1 MPTDP
6 MTTTLRRLSRSLL
19 ALGRPSSLLGLW
31 CAVGWFAATPLSA
44 SPCTVQT
51 VDSTA
56 VEEGA
61 DYVGR
66 DARIS
71 FDQRSANFAR
81 LDLDDLLPGDF
92 GRTAAIMALGASGSV
107 RARSYLLEETALG
120 GEPLERA
127 AAAYGLGDLG
137 VQGLD
142 TLALAHLIELLEDPD
157 PIVQEATLVA
167 LVRSSSDPARQAV
180 ARVAG
185 SSDGLSSKARQVLAH
200 HIDPRGTEPP
210 RCYRRLYEMRWAAG
224 RTYGLVDGKVWGA
237 ALMTELASN
246 KIFLE
251 AMTLL
256 LARDLNF
263 PGAKDHMLEILI
275 EGEGAP
281 RIFEATQ
288 LMPAEMEMLVDSGVW
303 QPQDLKEWRWLVLT
317 ILHQELFTNF
327 PQTLLK
333 SMRLDNSPTRWIAAG
348 LLYREDRQFKE
359 ILDEGLNHED
369 PSNRAYAAYAA
380 AAVELEDYLGK
391 LKEMSD
397 DPHPWVQANAIAGLI
412 RMGSQI
418 GYERAT
424 DLLALPPDQRPEQL
438 SSLLFEVLE
447 RAAPDPEVMLFVE
460 TIARNLDG
468 ADRAAADSLLL
479 IHGGLI
485 DSAILRRQLPLMSP
499 ILPEAHRGVR
509 GLARNSSSED
519 IKLLARLLPRESA
532 PKMNAELAVALA
544 KSAHRGPEPLLQAA
558 VWNLPY
564 NLSVLAAGC
573 VRATYG
579 EATLMDWVVDPP
591 ASAEEEDI
599 RRLGWAIG
607 EWGGVPA
614 VRTLQRRLGTT
625 SGAEL
630 PALQGAIFGA
640 YAART
645 R

>member
-1 MPTDP
+1 
-6 MTTTLRRLSRSLL
+6 MTTSLRRLSRPWV
-19 ALGRPSSLLGLW
+19 ALGLFSSLLGLP
-31 CAVGWFAATPLSA
+31 FAAAPASSA
-44 SPCTVQT
+44 VQT
-51 VDSTA
+51 VDSVS
-56 VEEGA
+56 VETGA
-61 DYVGR
+61 DYVAR
-66 DARIS
+66 DARLT
-71 FDQRSANFAR
+71 FDKRSADFAR
-81 LDLDDLLPGDF
+81 LDLDDLLPGDY
-92 GRTAAIMALGASGSV
+92 GRSTAIVALGASGSV

-120 GEPLERA
+120 RLPLERA
-127 AAAYGLGDLG
+127 SAAYGLGELG

-142 TLALAHLIELLEDPD
+142 TPSLGHLVEMLEDPD

-167 LVRSSSDPARQAV
+167 LVRTDSDVARQAV

-185 SSDGLSSKARQVLAH
+185 SAGELSSEARQVLAH

-210 RCYRRLYEMRWAAG
+210 RCYRKLYQLRWGAG

-237 ALMTELASN
+237 TLMNELASN
-246 KIFLE
+246 KLFLE

-256 LARDLNF
+256 LARDLDF

-281 RIFEATQ
+281 RIVEAAQ
-288 LMPAEMEMLVDSGVW
+288 LMPTEMEMLVDSGVW
-303 QPQDLKEWRWLVLT
+303 MPQDLKEWRWLVLT
-317 ILHQELFTNF
+317 ILNEELFSKF

-333 SMRLDNSPTRWIAAG
+333 SMRLENSPTRWIASG

-359 ILDEGLNHED
+359 ILDEGLNSED
-369 PSNRAYAAYAA
+369 PSSRAYSAYAA
-380 AAVELEDYLGK
+380 AAVELDDYLGK
-391 LKEMSD
+391 LKEMCD
-397 DPHPWVQANAIAGLI
+397 DPHPWVKANAIAGLI

-418 GYERAT
+418 GAERAM
-424 DLLALPPDQRPEQL
+424 DILAIPPDERPEQL

-447 RAAPDPEVMLFVE
+447 RAAPDPDVMRFVE
-460 TIARNLDG
+460 TIARTLDG
-468 ADRAAADSLLL
+468 ADRASADSLLL

-485 DSAILRRQLPLMSP
+485 DSTILRRQLPLLSP
-499 ILPEAHRGVR
+499 IMPEAHRGVR
-509 GLARNSSSED
+509 GLSRNSNSED
-519 IKLLARLLPRESA
+519 IKLLARMFPREAA

-544 KSAHRGPEPLLQAA
+544 KAAHRAPEPLLQAA
-558 VWNLPY
+558 VWTLPY
-564 NLSVLAAGC
+564 NQSVLAAGC

-579 EATLMDWVVDPP
+579 EATLLDWVVDPP
-591 ASAEEEDI
+591 PSAEKEDI

-614 VRTLQRRLGTT
+614 VQALQRRLGTT

>member
-1 MPTDP
+1 M
-6 MTTTLRRLSRSLL
+6 L
-19 ALGRPSSLLGLW
+19 ALGLLTSLLGLS
-31 CAVGWFAATPLSA
+31 FAPAASA
-44 SPCTVQT
+44 AAPYAVQT
-51 VDSTA
+51 VDSVA
-56 VEEGA
+56 VETGA
-61 DYVGR
+61 DYVAR

-71 FDQRSANFAR
+71 FDKRSADFAR
-81 LDLDDLLPGDF
+81 LDLDDLLPGDY
-92 GRTAAIMALGASGSV
+92 GRATAVVALGASGSV

-120 GEPLERA
+120 RLPSERA
-127 AAAYGLGDLG
+127 AAAFGLGELG

-142 TLALAHLIELLEDPD
+142 PVAMGHLLGLLDDPD
-157 PIVQEATLVA
+157 PIIQQATLVA
-167 LVRSSSDPARQAV
+167 LVRTGSGEARQAV

-185 SSDGLSSKARQVLAH
+185 SSAELSGEARQVLAH

-210 RCYRRLYEMRWAAG
+210 RSYVRLYQLRWGAG

-237 ALMTELASN
+237 TLMTELASN
-246 KIFLE
+246 KVFLE

-256 LARDLNF
+256 LARDLDF

-281 RIFEATQ
+281 RIMEAAQ
-288 LMPAEMEMLVDSGVW
+288 LMPTEMEMLVDSGVW
-303 QPQDLKEWRWLVLT
+303 VPQDLKEWRWLVLT
-317 ILHQELFTNF
+317 ILNEELFTMF

-333 SMRLDNSPTRWIAAG
+333 SMRLENSPTRWIAAG

-369 PSNRAYAAYAA
+369 PTSRAYAAYAA

-391 LKEMSD
+391 LKEMCD

-418 GYERAT
+418 GAERAI
-424 DLLALPPDQRPEQL
+424 DLLATPPEERPKQL

-447 RAAPDPEVMLFVE
+447 RAAPDPDVMLFVE

-468 ADRAAADSLLL
+468 ADRASADSLLL

-485 DSAILRRQLPLMSP
+485 DSTILRRQLPLISP
-499 ILPEAHRGVR
+499 IMPEAHRGVR
-509 GLARNSSSED
+509 GLARNANSED
-519 IKLLARLLPRESA
+519 VKLLARMFPREAA
-532 PKMNAELAVALA
+532 PRMNAELAVALA
-544 KSAHRGPEPLLQAA
+544 KSAHRAPEPLLQAA
-558 VWNLPY
+558 VWTLPY
-564 NLSVLAAGC
+564 NQSVLAAGC

-579 EATLMDWVVDPP
+579 EATLIDWVVDPP

-614 VRTLQRRLGTT
+614 VQALQRRLGTT
-625 SGAEL
+625 SGAEI